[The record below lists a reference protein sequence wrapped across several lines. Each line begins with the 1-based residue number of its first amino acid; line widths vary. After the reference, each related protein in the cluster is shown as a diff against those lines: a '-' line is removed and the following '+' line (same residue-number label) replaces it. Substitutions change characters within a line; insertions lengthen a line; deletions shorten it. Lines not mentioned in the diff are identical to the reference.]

1 MKIVKIKAYKFE
13 ELKDS
18 AKYEVLTW
26 LDNFPLDYEDE
37 NGDMTY
43 LDYFSDIYDQ
53 DPEYIAEHCE
63 ANEYLF
69 DEYGNVIHHLIE
81 K

>member
-26 LDNFPLDYEDE
+26 LDKYPIDYEDE
-37 NGDMTY
+37 DGNTKCE
-43 LDYFSDIYDQ
+43 YFSDIYHQDQ
-53 DPEYIAEHCE
+53 EYIAEHCQS
-63 ANEYLF
+63 NEYLF

>member
-13 ELKDS
+13 ELKDP

-37 NGDMTY
+37 NGDTKWE
-43 LDYFSDIYDQ
+43 YFSDIYDQ
-53 DPEYIAEHCE
+53 GPEYVIEHCE
-63 ANEYLF
+63 INEYLF
-69 DEYGNVIHHLIE
+69 DKCGNAIHHLIE

>member
-63 ANEYLF
+63 VNEYLF
-69 DEYGNVIHHLIE
+69 DEYGNTIHHLIE

>member
-13 ELKDS
+13 ELKDK
-18 AKYEVLTW
+18 AIIEALTW

-37 NGDMTY
+37 DGSTKWE
-43 LDYFSDIYDQ
+43 YFSDIYYQ
-53 DPEYIAEHCE
+53 EPEYIAEHCE

-69 DEYGNVIHHLIE
+69 NEYGNVIHHLIE

>member
-13 ELKDS
+13 EL
-18 AKYEVLTW
+18 AKHRQFKVAVW
-26 LDNFPLDYEDE
+26 LDKWPLDYEDE
-37 NGDMTY
+37 NGDMK
-43 LDYFSDIYDQ
+43 LEYFSDIYHE
-53 DPEYIAEHCE
+53 DPEYVAEHCE

-69 DEYGNVIHHLIE
+69 NEFGEPIHQLIE

>member
-13 ELKDS
+13 ELKDN
-18 AKYEVLTW
+18 AIIEALTW
-26 LDNFPLDYEDE
+26 LDGCPIDYEDE
-37 NGDMTY
+37 NGDTKWE
-43 LDYFSDIYDQ
+43 YFRDIYYQ
-53 DPEYIAEHCE
+53 EPEYIAEHCK

-69 DEYGNVIHHLIE
+69 DKYGNVIHHLIE

>member
-13 ELKDS
+13 ELKDT
-18 AKYEVLTW
+18 AILEALTW
-26 LDNFPLDYEDE
+26 LDDFPLDYEDE
-37 NGDMTY
+37 DGNTKWEY
-43 LDYFSDIYDQ
+43 LSDIYHQ
-53 DPEYIAEHCE
+53 EPEYIAEHCE

-69 DEYGNVIHHLIE
+69 DKYGNTIHHLIE